1 MKEILFE
8 DANDLINEASDKYN
22 FVARVE
28 GESGRW
34 NKDIQIIF
42 SDVNKPEDLFAFN
55 YSEGLT
61 EEQESTIVTVQHYE
75 VSLYDSYPDD
85 TVEVYPVKKVIKQIV
100 DYVPIDQE
108 AVIEQVYLI
117 QIRKGKLK

>member
-1 MKEILFE
+1 MTEISFE
-8 DANDLINEASDKYN
+8 AARDLIDEASDKYN

-34 NKDIQIIF
+34 DKDIQVIF
-42 SDVNKPEDLFAFN
+42 SDIDKPEDLFAFN

-61 EEQESTIVTVQHYE
+61 EEQESVISTVQHYE
-75 VSLYDSYPDD
+75 VSLYDSYPND

-100 DYVPIDQE
+100 DCVPID
-108 AVIEQVYLI
+108 
-117 QIRKGKLK
+117 

>member
-100 DYVPIDQE
+100 DYVPID
-108 AVIEQVYLI
+108 
-117 QIRKGKLK
+117 